1 MNLKPVIGLFVAC
14 ATLGASEISAIWPD
28 GKMPGAA
35 TDKKEWAT
43 VLEKRIGGKDV
54 LIVGGVSKPTIE
66 LFRAEAKAP
75 TGFVIICPGGG
86 YSSLAYD
93 YEGTEI
99 AQWLNA
105 RGVSAMVLKY
115 RVPDNPEGALMDA
128 QRAVRLARANAEK
141 WNIAPNKIAVMGF
154 SAGANLCAR
163 ASTQFDTKTYEPV
176 DAADSLSPRPDFTVL
191 VYPAYC
197 DKPNDDN
204 RWKKTKL
211 PPADADYGTLYAPAE
226 NLDIAKNTPP
236 AFIVQTQA
244 DGFVNAAISYYLALK
259 KNKIPANLF
268 LFDRGEHGFSL
279 RNKTDFVREWEYLF
293 DKWLKINKFY
303 GEK

>member
-14 ATLGASEISAIWPD
+14 ATLGASEISALWPD

-163 ASTQFDTKTYEPV
+163 LDAVRHKNLRASRRRGLPF
-176 DAADSLSPRPDFTVL
+176 ASPRLHGTRLPRVL
-191 VYPAYC
+191 
-197 DKPNDDN
+197 
-204 RWKKTKL
+204 R
-211 PPADADYGTLYAPAE
+211 
-226 NLDIAKNTPP
+226 
-236 AFIVQTQA
+236 QA
-244 DGFVNAAISYYLALK
+244 QRRQPLE
-259 KNKIPANLF
+259 KNKTSARRRRLRHAFRAREKSGHRKEHTPRVHCPNAGGL
-268 LFDRGEHGFSL
+268 LRQRG
-279 RNKTDFVREWEYLF
+279 DFVLPRAQ
-293 DKWLKINKFY
+293 KK
-303 GEK
+303 

>member
-1 MNLKPVIGLFVAC
+1 MYLKSIIALFAAC

-28 GKMPGAA
+28 GKMPGTA

-141 WNIAPNKIAVMGF
+141 WNINPNKIAIMGF

-163 ASTQFDTKTYEPV
+163 ASTQFDTQTYTPV
-176 DAADSLSPRPDFTVL
+176 DAADSMSSRPDFTGL
-191 VYPAYC
+191 IYPAYC
-197 DKPNDDN
+197 DKPGNDK
-204 RWKKTKL
+204 RWKNKDL
-211 PPADADYGTLYAPAE
+211 LPADTDYGTLYALAE
-226 NLDIAKNTPP
+226 NLNITKNTSP
-236 AFIVQTQA
+236 AI
-244 DGFVNAAISYYLALK
+244 I
-259 KNKIPANLF
+259 I
-268 LFDRGEHGFSL
+268 
-279 RNKTDFVREWEYLF
+279 
-293 DKWLKINKFY
+293 
-303 GEK
+303 

>member
-1 MNLKPVIGLFVAC
+1 MNTKFLKKSAAVFFAAVFAC
-14 ATLGASEISAIWPD
+14 AAFADKAEIKKETINIWPKGQMAGMD
-28 GKMPGAA
+28 ADKVSAKKTTETPRLSLYLPK
-35 TDKKEWAT
+35 TDKK
-43 VLEKRIGGKDV
+43 
-54 LIVGGVSKPTIE
+54 
-66 LFRAEAKAP
+66 
-75 TGFVIICPGGG
+75 TGFMIICPGGG
-86 YSSLAYD
+86 YGGLASGH
-93 YEGTEI
+93 EGTEI
-99 AQWLNA
+99 AEWLVDEEIPCA
-105 RGVSAMVLKY
+105 ILHY
-115 RVPDNPEGALMDA
+115 RVPNMPNGALMDI
-128 QRAVRLARANAEK
+128 QRAIKLVRSNAEK
-141 WNIAPNKIAVMGF
+141 WNIDPNKIAIMGF

-163 ASTQFDTKTYEPV
+163 ASTQFDTQTYTPV
-176 DAADSLSPRPDFTVL
+176 DAADSMSSRPDFTGL
-191 VYPAYC
+191 IYPAYC

-226 NLDIAKNTPP
+226 NLDIA
-236 AFIVQTQA
+236 
-244 DGFVNAAISYYLALK
+244 NAAISYYLALK